1 MKKQKG
7 RQVLTVQ
14 DLVQTLP
21 KLTHGLLR
29 LISMQK
35 LGKLF
40 RKKINTSS
48 DHKECTPWLKCNKT
62 IMSSCLNKKT
72 EELWNRPVWCQK
84 S

>member
-21 KLTHGLLR
+21 ELTHGLLR

-40 RKKINTSS
+40 RKKIIKYKLGS
-48 DHKECTPWLKCNKT
+48 
-62 IMSSCLNKKT
+62 
-72 EELWNRPVWCQK
+72 
-84 S
+84 